1 MNCIRIMELRGTYK
15 GGGGPDKT
23 ILLSAARHD
32 GKKFF
37 VLVTY
42 LRDPDDGDFQI
53 GAMAEGLSISDYVE
67 VMDRRM
73 LDLKCLFDLNSL
85 VKKYHIQIIHVHD
98 LKTTLLGVLLKTL
111 NPKVK
116 IMHTAHGWIKNSEM
130 DGIKQKLQFLMLR
143 FYPMHIAVSE
153 ATKKLMIE
161 SGIKPDTI
169 RVLYNSIDTDYW
181 KNDGNLSTVREEFGL
196 SNESLIVGTVGRLS
210 KEKDLPTF
218 FKVVRNVINVYPNAC
233 FLIVGDGK
241 GTIVDDLHQF
251 VKEMGISG
259 SVIFTGHRTDLRNI
273 YLSFDLFLTT
283 SLTEGLPNTVL
294 EAMAMEVP
302 VVATKVGG
310 VPELVVDGQTGI
322 LRDTGDVDGITDAVL
337 GLLSDFRQ
345 RQEFALNGRKRI
357 IEKFSFDKRLESI
370 ETYYEYLVNNL

>member
-1 MNCIRIMELRGTYK
+1 MELRGTYK

-23 ILLSAARHD
+23 ILLSAVKHD
-32 GKKFF
+32 KKRYYI
-37 VLVTY
+37 LVIY
-42 LRDPDDGDFQI
+42 LREPKDNDFQI
-53 GAMAEGLSISDYVE
+53 GAMVARLGVANYVE
-67 VMDRRM
+67 VLDRSK
-73 LDLKCLFDLNSL
+73 LDLKCLVELNRLLRSNN
-85 VKKYHIQIIHVHD
+85 IQIIHVHD
-98 LKTTLLGVLLKTL
+98 PKTILLGFLLKLL
-111 NPKVK
+111 NPKIK
-116 IMHTAHGWIKNSEM
+116 IMYTAHGWMLNT
-130 DGIKQKLQFLMLR
+130 DYDRLKQKLEFLMLR
-143 FYPMHIAVSE
+143 SYPMHIAVSE

-169 RVLYNSIDTDYW
+169 KVLYNSIDTDYW
-181 KNDGNLSTVREEFGL
+181 KNDGSLSTVREEFGL
-196 SNESLIVGTVGRLS
+196 SNKSLIVGTVGRLS
-210 KEKDLPTF
+210 QEKGLPTF

-241 GTIVDDLHQF
+241 GTIVDDLHQL

-294 EAMAMEVP
+294 EAMAIEVP
-302 VVATKVGG
+302 VVATRVGG

-322 LRDTGDVDGITDAVL
+322 LCDTDDVDGITEVVL

-357 IEKFSFDKRLESI
+357 VEKFSFDKRLESI
-370 ETYYEYLVNNL
+370 ETYYEYLANNL